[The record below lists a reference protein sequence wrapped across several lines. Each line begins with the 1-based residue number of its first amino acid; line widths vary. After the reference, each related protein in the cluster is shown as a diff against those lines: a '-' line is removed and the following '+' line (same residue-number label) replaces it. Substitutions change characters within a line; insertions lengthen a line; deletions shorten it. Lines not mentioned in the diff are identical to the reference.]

1 MNKVKP
7 IQVGLTLAGTVVVLY
22 LACALFVWVVP
33 GSAESVLNL
42 VAHSV
47 NLDPVFEQT
56 PKLTFAGVVGGTF
69 AVALYFFVAG
79 SVFGWIYNRFD
90 RAGA

>member
-1 MNKVKP
+1 MSWKEVAMNKVKP
-7 IQVGLTLAGTVVVLY
+7 IQVG
-22 LACALFVWVVP
+22 
-33 GSAESVLNL
+33 
-42 VAHSV
+42 
-47 NLDPVFEQT
+47 
-56 PKLTFAGVVGGTF
+56 LTFAGVVGGTF